1 MILIRLLFMMVALLA
16 IGKLW
21 SQETPDPTPVH
32 RPTAAIRT
40 PTTSAFS
47 GNKEKKP
54 RNRKKIQRNRTL
66 NTPTPS
72 PVPSPIVLSVPTP
85 TPTPDLL
92 DTPTSG
98 VKPTPTPDGKLAQVS
113 ILSDPVRGNKA
124 IFRVVVHG
132 KGRALIRIYDK
143 TYTKVTQLEGEGD
156 GLFDILW
163 TLKKVP
169 EGIYH
174 FQSQVILGTGEVVT
188 PDLQNFTIE
197 KDIET
202 PSVP

>member
-1 MILIRLLFMMVALLA
+1 MILIRLLFLMVAFLML
-16 IGKLW
+16 GKLW
-21 SQETPDPTPVH
+21 AQETPDQTPVH
-32 RPTAAIRT
+32 RPANVIRT
-40 PTTSAFS
+40 PIPFSFS
-47 GNKEKKP
+47 GNKENKP
-54 RNRKKIQRNRTL
+54 RNRKKIQRNRML
-66 NTPTPS
+66 KTPTPS
-72 PVPSPIVLSVPTP
+72 PVPSPIVLSVPTA

-124 IFRVVVHG
+124 IFRVVAHG
-132 KGRALIRIYDK
+132 KGRALIRVYDK
-143 TYTKVTQLEGEGD
+143 TYAKVTQLEGEGD

-188 PDLQNFTIE
+188 PDLQSFTIE